1 MNRKPIRR
9 LIQSLAPEGIVVLV
23 AVILVTWESTLVP
36 LATFARFSAYA
47 VFGAGILLSWRFH
60 RGRALFSL
68 LVLALGAWAA
78 SSALAAAS
86 VASDPLRVTFEAAAF
101 LVPLNL
107 AALTLI
113 PERGVLTAAGLV
125 RLTIIGLQAGGVIL
139 LAYPEP
145 AAVAELLRVVVLPR
159 SLVTWSHIGDPTLLV
174 FFGSFAIAGA
184 GFAVKRDRAGSSMIW
199 TLVATFLAFQTTS
212 SAAAVTFYFAAAG
225 LVMVVGVIETSY
237 RMAYRDAL
245 TALPAR
251 RALNEALDQIDG
263 DYTVAMVDVDRF
275 KKFNDEHGHDVGD
288 QVLRMVADHL
298 KSVDGGGRAYRYGGE
313 EFAILFPG
321 KTRDECQH
329 HLEQVRNIV
338 ADTAFAVRG
347 PGRPPKKPQA
357 RAARKRATKHLSV
370 TVSIGLAERS
380 DRRNTADKVIKA
392 ADQAL
397 YRAKKS
403 GRNRVSR

>member
-1 MNRKPIRR
+1 MNLKTTRR
-9 LIQSLAPEGIVVLV
+9 LIQSVVPEGVVVLV
-23 AVILVTWESTLVP
+23 AVVLVTWESALVP

-68 LVLALGAWAA
+68 LVLALGGWAA
-78 SSALAAAS
+78 SSALAATS
-86 VASDPLRVTFEAAAF
+86 IASDSLLVTFEAAAF
-101 LVPLNL
+101 LVPFNL
-107 AALTLI
+107 AVLTLT
-113 PERGVLTAAGLV
+113 PERGVFTTGGLV
-125 RLTIIGLQAGGVIL
+125 RLTIIGLQSVGVIL
-139 LAYPEP
+139 LAYPQP
-145 AAVAELLRVVVLPR
+145 AQAAELLRVGFLPR
-159 SLVTWSHIGDPTLLV
+159 SLFTWSQLSDPTMLA
-174 FFGSFAIAGA
+174 FFGSFAILGA
-184 GFAVKRDRAGSSMIW
+184 DFAVRRDRAGSSMVW

-212 SAAAVTFYFAAAG
+212 SAAAVTVYFAAAG
-225 LVMVVGVIETSY
+225 LVLVVGVVETSY

-263 DYTVAMVDVDRF
+263 DYTVAMVDVDHF

-288 QVLRMVADHL
+288 QVLRMVADHI
-298 KSVDGGGRAYRYGGE
+298 KNVDGGGRAYRYGGE

-321 KTRDECQH
+321 KTKDHCQH
-329 HLEQVRNIV
+329 HLEQVRDIIEN
-338 ADTAFAVRG
+338 TSFAVRG
-347 PGRPPKKPQA
+347 PRRPRKKPQGRVA
-357 RAARKRATKHLSV
+357 KKRASRQLSV